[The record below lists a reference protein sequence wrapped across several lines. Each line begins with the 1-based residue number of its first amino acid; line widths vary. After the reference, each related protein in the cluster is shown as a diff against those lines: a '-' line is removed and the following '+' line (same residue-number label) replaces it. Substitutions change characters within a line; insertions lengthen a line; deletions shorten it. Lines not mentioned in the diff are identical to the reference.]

1 METGEEIL
9 NKWIEYER
17 IIMLLSRLVLN
28 LIIVSAIVIPKF
40 ILKQRKEFAFSLY
53 LFNFV
58 IFALCYVIA
67 HTELGWTAGIGLFA
81 IFAMLRFRSEMLNLL
96 DMTYLLAIISVGFV
110 NAAFNG
116 SISFAEIILLN
127 VGLFSM
133 IYMLDHLLT
142 QSVLK
147 CKKIKYDNLELIKP
161 ENKDAL
167 INDLSEKTGIKIEKL
182 SIETINL
189 NEENATIRIYY
200 RDDNLKNNTRKE
212 ELSIHKFSSIFRQ
225 NHILQER

>member
-1 METGEEIL
+1 VT
-9 NKWIEYER
+9 
-17 IIMLLSRLVLN
+17 
-28 LIIVSAIVIPKF
+28 AIVFPKF
-40 ILKQRKEFAFSLY
+40 ILRQRKEFAFSLY

-116 SISFAEIILLN
+116 SISFMEILLLN
-127 VGLFSM
+127 LGLFAM
-133 IYMLDHLLT
+133 IYTLDHLLT

-147 CKKIKYDNLELIKP
+147 SKKVKYDNMELIKP
-161 ENKDAL
+161 NKKDEL
-167 INDLSEKTGIKIEKL
+167 VKDLKMKTGLNIENVTI
-182 SIETINL
+182 SSINL
-189 NEENATIRIYY
+189 DDENATVRVYY
-200 RDDNLKNNTRKE
+200 RDDTIKNNGSKPE
-212 ELSIHKFSSIFRQ
+212 DIHAHKLNSLFKI
-225 NHILQER
+225 NHA